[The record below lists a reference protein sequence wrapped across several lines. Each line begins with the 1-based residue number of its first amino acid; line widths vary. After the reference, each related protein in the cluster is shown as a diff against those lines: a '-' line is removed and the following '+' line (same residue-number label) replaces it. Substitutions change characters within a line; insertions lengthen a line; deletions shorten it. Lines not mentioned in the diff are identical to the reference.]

1 MIRGSIS
8 SECRQAAGGSFVR
21 TRSPHPIPP
30 FPPHPRALGHQ
41 VWENT
46 DKRILKEII
55 VVDDGSRPPLRKIM
69 SACLRHAFCGL
80 RVHVS
85 LGFRFT

>member
-1 MIRGSIS
+1 MLLLSGSLPP
-8 SECRQAAGGSFVR
+8 
-21 TRSPHPIPP
+21 SPR
-30 FPPHPRALGHQ
+30 PRLPAPDVLGHQ

-69 SACLRHAFCGL
+69 SACLGLAFWNLG
-80 RVHVS
+80 VHMGF
-85 LGFRFT
+85 GFRVAQ